1 MYSDRLDVG
10 EASVSESVSVSGEGS
25 GGTVFFSIL
34 IFYFSADSTG
44 TKLRI
49 MIG

>member
-1 MYSDRLDVG
+1 MYSERLDVG

-25 GGTVFFSIL
+25 GGTVFSAFSFL
-34 IFYFSADSTG
+34 FSAGSTG

>member
-25 GGTVFFSIL
+25 GGTVFQYSH
-34 IFYFSADSTG
+34 FYFQQTPQVQNFV
-44 TKLRI
+44 
-49 MIG
+49 